1 MLKLVTPMRGAT
13 TPLNEAVTQRRATQG
28 FKTDPIADEVLHEL
42 LGLALLAPSGYNLQ
56 PWKFIVVQNQDNK
69 ERLMKVAMNQAKV
82 AEAPVVVIACANPNG
97 WRDDLDKVIAMAR
110 ETGQIKD
117 DNVAS
122 QMREKASTYLSSVDN
137 RVWATK
143 QTMIA
148 FSHLMLLAESYGID
162 TAPMEGFNE
171 VEVKAE
177 FNIPDD
183 FLVLALLAMGYR
195 SKPDRPYGGR
205 FELGERVCFERYGNP
220 V

>member
-28 FKTDPIADEVLHEL
+28 FNTDPIADEVLHEL

-148 FSHLMLLAESYGID
+148 FTHLMLLAESYGID

>member
-13 TPLNEAVTQRRATQG
+13 TPLNEAITQRRATQG
-28 FKTDPIADEVLHEL
+28 FKPDPIPDEVLHEL
-42 LGLALLAPSGYNLQ
+42 LGLAMLAPSGFNLQ
-56 PWKFIVVQNQDNK
+56 PWKFIVLKEQESR

-97 WRDDLDKVIAMAR
+97 WRDDIAKVVEMAK
-110 ETGQIKD
+110 ESGQITD
-117 DNVAS
+117 EAVGEQIRN
-122 QMREKASTYLSSVDN
+122 KASGFISTIDN
-137 RVWATK
+137 RIWATK

-148 FSHLMLLAESYGID
+148 FTHLMLLAETYGID
-162 TAPMEGFNE
+162 TAPMEGFSE
-171 VEVKAE
+171 VEVKAA

-205 FELGERVCFERYGNP
+205 FELGERVCFERYANP